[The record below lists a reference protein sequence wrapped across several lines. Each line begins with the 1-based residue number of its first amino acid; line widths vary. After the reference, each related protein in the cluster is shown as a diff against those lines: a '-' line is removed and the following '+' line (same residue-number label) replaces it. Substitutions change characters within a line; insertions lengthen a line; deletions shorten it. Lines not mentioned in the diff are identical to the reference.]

1 MTENEIIH
9 IMSAGANIH
18 NTFPVAITEISP
30 ATKIYVIVED
40 NVYEDVTD
48 EKRQKMLVDIRDSIK
63 TLKEIAKRFVKNG
76 VQEIRTPDD
85 SLERTRDAVIKI
97 YSENQGAR
105 FFVNLSGGTKM
116 LSIGLFMIGLWI
128 DAIPYLVDLKS
139 QPRKLSVPKIHIK
152 DLTENPNRVL
162 ILKKLD
168 ETKSKWMTR
177 KDLFDKVAKEYI
189 PIRERERK
197 KMTLKPGTFSSLI
210 SSLFEWELISEE
222 FKEGSKKEK
231 VYRITPDGEFTLNF
245 INLKNIG

>member
-18 NTFPVAITEISP
+18 NTFPVAINKISS
-30 ATKIYVIVED
+30 ATKVYVIVED
-40 NVYEDVTD
+40 DVYEDVTD
-48 EKRQKMLVDIRDSIK
+48 EKRQKMLVDIRNSIK
-63 TLKEIAKRFVKNG
+63 TLKEIAKPFVENG
-76 VQEIRTPDD
+76 VHEIKIPDD
-85 SLERTRDAVIKI
+85 SLECTRDAVIKI

-105 FFVNLSGGTKM
+105 FFFNLSGGTKM
-116 LSIGLFMIGLWI
+116 LSIGLFMMGLWI
-128 DAIPYLVDLKS
+128 DAVPYVVDLDS

-162 ILKKLD
+162 ILTKLN
-168 ETKSKWMTR
+168 ETKSKSMTR
-177 KDLFDKVAKEYI
+177 KDLFDKAAKEYI

-197 KMTLKPGTFSSLI
+197 KMELKQGTFNSLVA
-210 SSLFEWELISEE
+210 SLLEWELISEE

-245 INLKNIG
+245 IEIKNSR